1 MNQFDT
7 EPTKRLSL
15 IYEQAKDV
23 AKSCVNSA
31 IPINRFLRS
40 SQEMSRM
47 IGIYE
52 AEKSFLEAYFL
63 SLKTV
68 FIFQIEIKT
77 HTQYRSLQA
86 NQIQQLK
93 TKVVN
98 ALDTAERVKP
108 KVNLILE
115 KQYIEYKNVEAER
128 AKLKQ
133 QQQDKINHQQ
143 QQTNSNTS
151 QTSQSSVS
159 TFQIPNRPTSFKSP
173 PKLVYPANLIS
184 TFKTAA
190 AQNSSLNRETC
201 GFLFG
206 TVTRNTYTLTHL
218 FIPKQS
224 GTADTTQPSDQG
236 EMEMFEFGSSNNLVG
251 LGWIHTHPS
260 QTAFLSSV
268 DMHTQFSL
276 QTLLPVAVAIV
287 CSIKYNETRFLHLT
301 ELGMEKVK
309 DKLVKN
315 QVSSSEFCNYEQE
328 RSSLQKECS
337 FVELRN
343 DFQIMTI
350 DKR

>member
-1 MNQFDT
+1 MNQFDI

-15 IYEQAKDV
+15 IYEQAREV

-68 FIFQIEIKT
+68 FIFQMEIKT
-77 HTQYRSLQA
+77 HIQYKTLQP

-98 ALDTAERVKP
+98 ALSTAERTKP

-115 KQYIEYKNVEAER
+115 KQYIEYKQQEAER
-128 AKLKQ
+128 NKLEQEQEKFNQ
-133 QQQDKINHQQ
+133 LQNNN
-143 QQTNSNTS
+143 NSTHTS
-151 QTSQSSVS
+151 QTSV
-159 TFQIPNRPTSFKSP
+159 TNFQIPNRPTSFKSP
-173 PKLVYPANLIS
+173 PKLIYPANLIS

-190 AQNSSLNRETC
+190 NQNSSLNRETC

-206 TVTRNTYTLTHL
+206 TVARNTYTLTHL

-224 GTADTTQPSDQG
+224 GTSDRCQPTDAG

-268 DMHTQFSL
+268 DMHTQFSV
-276 QTLLPVAVAIV
+276 QTLLPVAIAIV

-309 DKLVKN
+309 DKLTKN
-315 QVSSSEFCNYEQE
+315 VSSGDFCNYEQE
-328 RSSLQKECS
+328 RSSLQKECD
-337 FVELRN
+337 FVESRN
-343 DFQIMTI
+343 DFQITTI

>member
-1 MNQFDT
+1 MNQFDI

-15 IYEQAKDV
+15 IYEQAREV

-40 SQEMSRM
+40 SQEMARM

-77 HTQYRSLQA
+77 HNQYKTLHPTQL
-86 NQIQQLK
+86 QQLK

-98 ALDTAERVKP
+98 ALDTAERTKP

-115 KQYIEYKNVEAER
+115 KQFIEYKQQEAER
-128 AKLKQ
+128 IKLKQ
-133 QQQDKINHQQ
+133 EQEKFNQPQNNTSSAQ
-143 QQTNSNTS
+143 TS
-151 QTSQSSVS
+151 QTSVTNYQL
-159 TFQIPNRPTSFKSP
+159 PNRPTSFKSP
-173 PKLVYPANLIS
+173 PKLIYPANLIS

-206 TVTRNTYTLTHL
+206 TVTKNTYTLTHL

-224 GTADTTQPSDQG
+224 GTPDTCQPTDDG
-236 EMEMFEFGSSNNLVG
+236 EMEMFEFGTSNNLVG

-268 DMHTQFSL
+268 DMHTQFSQ
-276 QTLLPVAVAIV
+276 QTLLPVAIAIV

-301 ELGMEKVK
+301 DLGMEKVRQ
-309 DKLVKN
+309 KLTN
-315 QVSSSEFCNYEQE
+315 NVSSGEFCNYEQD
-328 RSSLQKECS
+328 RSSLQKECD

-343 DFQIMTI
+343 DFKIITV